1 MTGWTAN
8 GAPHFLHA
16 KPIHP
21 STVPAT
27 IASGL
32 TPTRPRIHIA
42 SGRSRHLFVASLQP
56 QRTRL
61 VRAGAI
67 NATILW
73 LRLQAHLAALSAS
86 APSGTDGTVHHG
98 PARRRRQRTRTRR
111 RWMSRP
117 IAPTQMVR
125 HQAIFPPL
133 PYVRR
138 IAFTSK
144 FATWHQNV
152 RLGFEIIKN
161 ARADAPARTDCPPA
175 RIGFSRSLD
184 GRRNHGRPQTSI
196 ATPFLRRL
204 PLSPLYL
211 SLMAHVS
218 TLRLERWRIGRL
230 QGARNG
236 TAPGPARPATKS

>member
-1 MTGWTAN
+1 
-8 GAPHFLHA
+8 LHA

-21 STVPAT
+21 SAFPAT

-32 TPTRPRIHIA
+32 TPTRQRIHIA

-73 LRLQAHLAALSAS
+73 LRLLAHLAALSAS

-138 IAFTSK
+138 IAFTST
-144 FATWHQNV
+144 FATWHQDF

-161 ARADAPARTDCPPA
+161 ARADSPARTDFPLA
-175 RIGFSRSLD
+175 RIGF
-184 GRRNHGRPQTSI
+184 
-196 ATPFLRRL
+196 
-204 PLSPLYL
+204 LSPP
-211 SLMAHVS
+211 SEKRVNVNWS
-218 TLRLERWRIGRL
+218 TTTGWCVARGRL
-230 QGARNG
+230 LKGWWLVLVGVKALVRYDPGWRCCRLDPACAR
-236 TAPGPARPATKS
+236 AQSS